1 MHPHRLVAPVL
12 GLTALLLFFLAGVP
26 RTGAVEAGTALRL
39 EIEDLARRADLV
51 VEGRVIATRAF
62 RDLRGEVRTEFV
74 LSVDETYAGE
84 PFGTRRIELPGGVLP
99 DGSGTLI
106 AGMPSLALGEDALL
120 FLTGESASGL
130 RVPVGLA
137 QGKLRL
143 VRDGVGR
150 LGLLRDAA
158 ELTLLDPAS
167 GASAPAPLPAML
179 DHADVIRRVRSARN
193 RVEAR

>member
-1 MHPHRLVAPVL
+1 MRIHLRSQLTC
-12 GLTALLLFFLAGVP
+12 GLSLLLALLALDRP
-26 RTGAVEAGTALRL
+26 RSTEVEAGTALRL
-39 EIEDLARRADLV
+39 EIEELAVRAQLV

-62 RDLRGEVRTEFV
+62 RDSRGEVRTEYL
-74 LSVDETYAGE
+74 LSIDETYAGE
-84 PFGTRRIELPGGVLP
+84 PLGTRRFELPGGVLA

-106 AGMPSLALGEDALL
+106 AGMPTLALGEDALL

-143 VRDGVGR
+143 VRDPAGK

-158 ELTLLDPAS
+158 DLTLLDPTT
-167 GASAPAPLPAML
+167 GASASAPTPTVL
-179 DHADVIRRVRSARN
+179 DHAGVVQRIRRARSRG
-193 RVEAR
+193 EAR